1 MAESHAENRM
11 TKTDMVYN
19 NTYCHVYLI
28 RDGLIGQITEYTGTA
43 LARDVFSSRQ
53 VIRFGL

>member
-11 TKTDMVYN
+11 TKTDKVYN

-28 RDGLIGQITEYTGTA
+28 RDGLIGQITEYTDTA
-43 LARDVFSSRQ
+43 LARDVFS
-53 VIRFGL
+53 VRFII